1 MIASAALLH
10 TQHTLQDEGTLDVRP
25 NVWKDD
31 PLGGGYKLPKMAY
44 LRYRGNSCFDWQY
57 YMSSNSDL
65 KGAFASVTDAWE
77 HFVTLGAFEGR
88 LHRFTCPMPVPTQ

>member
-1 MIASAALLH
+1 M
-10 TQHTLQDEGTLDVRP
+10 RP

-31 PLGGGYKLPKMAY
+31 PLGGGIKLPKMAY

-65 KGAFASVTDAWE
+65 KGAFATVTDAWE
-77 HFVTLGAFEGR
+77 HFVNLGAFEGR